1 MSGPGLSWSVHAQSI
16 HQKISMFGSLVMSAM
31 VPLIVVPLIVCA
43 LRLNH
48 AAYSISARAFECS
61 ASSGSPNVWPSP
73 IARCRSGSLH
83 GTSFCSV
90 SHQLGRL
97 QRCV

>member
-16 HQKISMFGSLVMSAM
+16 HQKISRFASAEIFPMSASPAS
-31 VPLIVVPLIVCA
+31 VAIA

-97 QRCV
+97 QRCE

>member
-1 MSGPGLSWSVHAQSI
+1 MSGPGVSWSVHAQSI
-16 HQKISMFGSLVMSAM
+16 HQKISMFGSLVMPGTNAF
-31 VPLIVVPLIVCA
+31 A

-90 SHQLGRL
+90 SHQLGRF
-97 QRCV
+97 QRCE

>member
-16 HQKISMFGSLVMSAM
+16 HQKISMFGSVAMSIM
-31 VPLIVVPLIVCA
+31 VPSACIF

>member
-1 MSGPGLSWSVHAQSI
+1 MSGPALSWSVHAQSI
-16 HQKISMFGSLVMSAM
+16 HHKISMFLSVVMSTRFQSFA
-31 VPLIVVPLIVCA
+31 IA

-97 QRCV
+97 QRCE

>member
-16 HQKISMFGSLVMSAM
+16 HQKISRFLSLVMSGMEVLPASYA
-31 VPLIVVPLIVCA
+31 IA

-97 QRCV
+97 QRCE

>member
-16 HQKISMFGSLVMSAM
+16 HQKISMFSPPAMSGM
-31 VPLIVVPLIVCA
+31 L

-97 QRCV
+97 QRCE